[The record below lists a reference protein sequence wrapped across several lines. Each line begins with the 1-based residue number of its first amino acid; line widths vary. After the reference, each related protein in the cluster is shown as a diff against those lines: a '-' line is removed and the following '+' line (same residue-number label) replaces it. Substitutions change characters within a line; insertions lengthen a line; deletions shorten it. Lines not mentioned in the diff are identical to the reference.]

1 MQLRGC
7 GSGAGGGG
15 EREVLRGRKTESK
28 GCRSAGEKDV
38 AVPGVVNVK
47 FCGAG
52 ELRIE
57 SKGCCRASEK
67 DVAESGDF
75 TLRQKKIPLLNL

>member
-38 AVPGVVNVK
+38 AAPGVVSVK

-52 ELRIE
+52 KLRV
-57 SKGCCRASEK
+57 K
-67 DVAESGDF
+67 DVVMPERKM
-75 TLRQKKIPLLNL
+75 LRCRG